1 MIVSDRFLNLEGRLG
16 ALALGMFDGVH
27 RGHAAII
34 SKAVAL
40 GRETGLLSAAMT
52 FRPHPLELFGREVP
66 LLSSP
71 EQNRELLGNL
81 GIDVLIEHPFTPEFS
96 NMQPAEFV
104 DYMATALSP
113 LDLVVGFNYS
123 FGARGQGSTRE
134 LTEMGAARGLRVH
147 EIAPVIIGGDI
158 VSSSRIRRLTEAGK
172 LAEAELLL
180 GRRFNLQ
187 GEVVHGD
194 GRGAGLGFP
203 TANLRF
209 DYRPVLPPFGVYV
222 VRTPGIGY
230 GVANLGVRPTYP
242 LDKPQL
248 EVFFLEAGSTDLYG
262 HSLVVELIS
271 FIRPEVSFA
280 NVNDLIR
287 QIEIDIESARRIIYH
302 NP

>member
-1 MIVSDRFLNLEGRLG
+1 MSDNFLNLKGQLG

-27 RGHAAII
+27 LGHAAII

-40 GRETGLLSAAMT
+40 GCETGLLSAAMT
-52 FRPHPLELFGREVP
+52 FRPHPLEVLGREVP

-71 EQNRELLGNL
+71 QQNRELLGNL

-96 NMQPAEFV
+96 SMLPAEFV
-104 DYMATALSP
+104 SYLADALSP

-123 FGARGQGSTRE
+123 FGAKGQGSTRE
-134 LTEMGAARGLRVH
+134 LADLGSARGLRVH
-147 EIAPVIIGGDI
+147 EIAPVIIGGDV
-158 VSSSRIRRLTEAGK
+158 VSSSRIRRLTESGK

-187 GEVVHGD
+187 GEVVRGD

-222 VRTPGIGY
+222 VKTPGIGY
-230 GVANLGVRPTYP
+230 GVANLGVRPTYA
-242 LDKPQL
+242 LDNPQL
-248 EVFFLEAGSTDLYG
+248 EVFFIEAVPADLYG
-262 HSLVVELIS
+262 HSLVVDLIS
-271 FIRPEVSFA
+271 FIRPEAKFA

-287 QIEIDIESARRIIYH
+287 QIEIDIESARRVIHH